1 MAVPILAIL
10 IDFIFID
17 VDLSF
22 YDLLALLLIVKS
34 IFVAATRPFNKKM
47 ERV

>member
-17 VDLSF
+17 VELSF
-22 YDLLALLLIVKS
+22 FDLFALLLIVTS
-34 IFVAATRPFNKKM
+34 IFVAATKPFNKIIG
-47 ERV
+47 RI